1 MLPRTN
7 SLLPTGKLPMGPS
20 NDYSKSQIFQILFRS
35 VLQRRRYSTRL
46 PFSFKS
52 KNNNRDLRVEIF
64 LSKGFSR
71 SNSTK
76 SPLPSRYR
84 QLKEKKSYEKLPK
97 WFQWAEYFRSSEFQ
111 KGMTMYYVA
120 GFIVI
125 LVCFYYYMRDRY
137 YEDKQ
142 IKHIRIKYNKDPK
155 SLSEYEYLKLKANS
169 NDSLRPMELKK
180 YRMYQMMRKEFRR
193 KHILDTS
200 AMFEPSPEDLANWY
214 EGQARKSNRQHPED
228 SDTTDRKEEPIR
240 STNHINNPNIVPPQD
255 TTEFFDKIASKYD
268 DEIKW
273 EERAIFM
280 GARRN
285 WLMRQL
291 KGDVLEVASG
301 SGRNIPYFQP
311 EKVGS
316 ITFLDSSEEMM
327 KIAQNKFR
335 KRFPKFQKVGF
346 TVGKAEDLVNLANEK
361 VRYDTVYEAFGLCA
375 HEDPVK
381 ALRNMTL
388 LLKPGGRLILLE
400 HGRSTWDF
408 INNHLDFKA
417 EKRMKKWGCRWNLD
431 IGDLVDEAG
440 LDITYEKRVHLGSTW
455 LLVCKRPED
464 PMNLEEKPFIN
475 KLFGKDVEK
484 IKKE

>member
-1 MLPRTN
+1 MLRKTSTVLSMKNLITSLSGGCSKTQMSQVLFETATQRRCYSTMLP
-7 SLLPTGKLPMGPS
+7 
-20 NDYSKSQIFQILFRS
+20 F
-35 VLQRRRYSTRL
+35 
-46 PFSFKS
+46 PFKY
-52 KNNNRDLRVEIF
+52 KNNDKNLTAEILLRR
-64 LSKGFSR
+64 GFAT

-76 SPLPSRYR
+76 SPFPSRYR
-84 QLKEKKSYEKLPK
+84 QLEEKNSYEKLPK
-97 WFQWAEYFRSSEFQ
+97 WRQWAEYFQSREFQ

-200 AMFEPSPEDLANWY
+200 AMFEPSPEDLAHWY
-214 EGQARKSNRQHPED
+214 EGQAKKSKRQEPEESEAAD
-228 SDTTDRKEEPIR
+228 AKEEPIR
-240 STNHINNPNIVPPQD
+240 NTNHINNPNIVPPQD

-280 GARRN
+280 GSRRN

-291 KGDVLEVASG
+291 KGDALEVACG

-311 EKVGS
+311 EKVDS

-335 KRFPKFQKVGF
+335 RRFPKFQKVGF
-346 TVGKAEDLVNLANEK
+346 TVGKAEDLVNLADDK
-361 VRYDTVYEAFGLCA
+361 VKYDIVYEAFGLCA

-381 ALRNMTL
+381 ALRNMTT
-388 LLKPGGRLILLE
+388 LLKPGGRLVLLE

-417 EKRMKKWGCRWNLD
+417 EKRMKTWGCRWNLD